1 MGVLTEQY
9 GYRQVSLHLL
19 HPDGMARLAAQR
31 GYAVTV
37 DFDGTRGVIGRVM
50 RTHEPAFV
58 PDVRVDPDYSTAN
71 PDVTGEICVPL
82 LAHGELLGIL
92 NVESTDD
99 RPLDESDRGVVA
111 TVGDRLAAALALARE
126 RARLAER
133 AAIFQRLVEFS
144 ARINGVLDETELYR
158 TTVDAVAMV
167 VPAEL
172 VALTVLDQASR
183 RYVVRGAR
191 GAERAVG
198 KEIRPGEGMAG
209 RAISERILV
218 RVDDFDRGA
227 FPPAVRDD
235 ADDDRFVTAVG
246 VPLVREGA
254 AIGALT
260 LGRVEAG
267 RPFTP
272 LELEALELLAN
283 QTALA
288 LSNALLHGELAE
300 LAIHDG
306 LTGLPNRALFM
317 SRLEHSLKR
326 ARRARR
332 DRVTGV
338 LFLDLDD
345 FKLVNDAFGH
355 PFGDAVL
362 IAVARRLEAG
372 LRGGDTLARRG
383 GDEFTILLEGLAT
396 AADAETAAQRVLELL
411 ASPLQLPDRE
421 VTISAS
427 VGIATAEPDEVTP
440 EVLVADADMAMYAAK
455 AAGHGRCEFFAQ
467 GMRVESR
474 RRLELRDELRRAIDE
489 HQLRVHYQPIFDL
502 GTLRMTGVEAL
513 VRWERPGHGL
523 VLPGEFIPL
532 AEATGLIHRLTRF
545 VLETSCRQVR
555 AWQRQSP
562 AASGL
567 ELSVNVSAKDFQPG
581 LGATVRGVLAS
592 NGLDPACLKLE
603 ITESAKLD
611 EADLEAVFSE
621 LQGLGVRFLVD
632 DFGTGYS
639 SLGHFKRFGIS
650 GLKLDRSLIRDL
662 GRSAQDEAIV
672 TAALAFARALE
683 LSVTAEGIEDPYQL
697 GWLRQSGCEF
707 GQGNHLAR
715 PLSAEALDEDLLAIA
730 D

>member
-1 MGVLTEQY
+1 
-9 GYRQVSLHLL
+9 
-19 HPDGMARLAAQR
+19 
-31 GYAVTV
+31 
-37 DFDGTRGVIGRVM
+37 
-50 RTHEPAFV
+50 
-58 PDVRVDPDYSTAN
+58 
-71 PDVTGEICVPL
+71 
-82 LAHGELLGIL
+82 
-92 NVESTDD
+92 
-99 RPLDESDRGVVA
+99 
-111 TVGDRLAAALALARE
+111 
-126 RARLAER
+126 
-133 AAIFQRLVEFS
+133 
-144 ARINGVLDETELYR
+144 
-158 TTVDAVAMV
+158 
-167 VPAEL
+167 
-172 VALTVLDQASR
+172 
-183 RYVVRGAR
+183 
-191 GAERAVG
+191 
-198 KEIRPGEGMAG
+198 
-209 RAISERILV
+209 
-218 RVDDFDRGA
+218 
-227 FPPAVRDD
+227 
-235 ADDDRFVTAVG
+235 
-246 VPLVREGA
+246 
-254 AIGALT
+254 
-260 LGRVEAG
+260 
-267 RPFTP
+267 
-272 LELEALELLAN
+272 
-283 QTALA
+283 
-288 LSNALLHGELAE
+288 
-300 LAIHDG
+300 
-306 LTGLPNRALFM
+306 
-317 SRLEHSLKR
+317 
-326 ARRARR
+326 
-332 DRVTGV
+332 
-338 LFLDLDD
+338 
-345 FKLVNDAFGH
+345 
-355 PFGDAVL
+355 
-362 IAVARRLEAG
+362 
-372 LRGGDTLARRG
+372 
-383 GDEFTILLEGLAT
+383 
-396 AADAETAAQRVLELL
+396 
-411 ASPLQLPDRE
+411 
-421 VTISAS
+421 
-427 VGIATAEPDEVTP
+427 VTP